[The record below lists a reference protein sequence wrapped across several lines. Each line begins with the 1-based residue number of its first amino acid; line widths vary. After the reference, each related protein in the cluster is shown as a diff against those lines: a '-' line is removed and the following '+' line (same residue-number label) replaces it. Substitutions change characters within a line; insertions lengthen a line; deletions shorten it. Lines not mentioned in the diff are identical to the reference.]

1 MSNASPARPALRYY
15 GGKWKLA
22 PWIISH
28 FPAHECYV
36 EPFGGAASVLLR
48 KPPAAVEVWNDL
60 DGEVVNFFEVLRGH
74 TDAFM
79 HLVDLTPY
87 SRAEYEQ
94 SFDEVDDPVERARR
108 FYVRSWQGFG
118 AHTGW
123 RGSWRVVRD
132 NKRGRS
138 PVDDWNNVEHLW
150 TVARRLKSV
159 FIEQA
164 DAFEIIHRYDAPAT
178 LFYVDPP
185 YLPETRSKKHRY
197 PFELDEA
204 QHAQLAAALH
214 EAAGMVVLSGYPS
227 ASYGELYAGWECIT
241 KDAVTNGN
249 VGRTEAVWLNAA
261 ASRRRLPLFAN
272 LNWE

>member
-1 MSNASPARPALRYY
+1 MAMPSRPALRYY
-15 GGKWKLA
+15 GGKWRLA

-48 KPPAAVEVWNDL
+48 KQPSAVEVWNDL
-60 DGEVVNFFEVLRGH
+60 DGEVVNFFRVLREH
-74 TDAFM
+74 TEEFM
-79 HLVDLTPY
+79 RLVEMTPY

-94 SFDEVDDPVERARR
+94 SFDRSDDPIEQARR
-108 FYVRSWQGFG
+108 FYVRSWQGYG

-132 NKRGRS
+132 DKRGRS
-138 PVDDWNNVEHLW
+138 PADGWNNVEHLW

-159 FIEQA
+159 FIESA
-164 DAFEIIHRYDAPAT
+164 DALEVIERFDNPGT

-185 YLPETRSKKHRY
+185 YVGETRAKKHRY
-197 PFELDEA
+197 NYEMSEDD
-204 QHAQLAAALH
+204 HAKLAAALSDVD
-214 EAAGMVVLSGYPS
+214 GMVVLSGYLS
-227 ASYGELYAGWECIT
+227 SMYDEWYGDWECIT
-241 KDAVTNGN
+241 KEAQTNGN
-249 VGRTEAVWLNAA
+249 VARTEALWLNPA

-272 LNWE
+272 LS